1 MYAKLL
7 LAVCGLLL
15 SACSAQRTGP
25 LDHGW
30 APPGACAF
38 VGNRADLH
46 YCATT
51 GTQLLANP
59 STYDGQLVQ
68 VSGWVAAS
76 DDGKQ
81 LTMFLTKDAYET
93 AAAQGTVNLNGPAKG
108 QIVAFAHRANSTFT
122 AVPVQVSG
130 RFRLYG
136 LSSDGSRAAQ
146 RGNES
151 YRFGAIEQI
160 SEWSP

>member
-1 MYAKLL
+1 L
-7 LAVCGLLL
+7 
-15 SACSAQRTGP
+15 
-25 LDHGW
+25 
-30 APPGACAF
+30 APPGACVF
-38 VGNRADLH
+38 VGNQTDLH

-59 STYDGQLVQ
+59 GTYDGQLVQ
-68 VSGWVAAS
+68 ISGWVAAS
-76 DDGKQ
+76 DDGKK
-81 LTMFLTKDAYET
+81 LTMFLTKDARET
-93 AAAQGTVNLNGPAKG
+93 AASQGKANLSGPAKA

-122 AVPVQVSG
+122 AVPVRISG

-136 LSSDGSRAAQ
+136 LSSDGSRSKQ

-160 SEWSP
+160 SESSP